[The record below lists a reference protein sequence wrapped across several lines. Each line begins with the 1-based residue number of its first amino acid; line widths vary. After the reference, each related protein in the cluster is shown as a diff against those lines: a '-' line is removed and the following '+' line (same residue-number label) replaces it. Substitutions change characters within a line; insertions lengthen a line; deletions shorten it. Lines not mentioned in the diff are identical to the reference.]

1 MIANPIGLATDTRA
15 AQSLEPASREH
26 GLPRAETARTSA
38 VEQAQVREASRQINA
53 ALRHLAVELRYGMD
67 EATRKLVVQ
76 IVDRTTGEVL
86 RQIPP
91 EEVLAIAR
99 GLDRMQGVLLDRKG

>member
-1 MIANPIGLATDTRA
+1 MVANSIGPATDISA
-15 AQSLEPASREH
+15 AQSLDLAPREH
-26 GLPRAETARTSA
+26 ELPRTEAARTSA
-38 VEQAQVREASRQINA
+38 VGEAQVREASGQINA
-53 ALRHLAVELRYGMD
+53 ALRHLSVELRYGMD

-99 GLDRMQGVLLDRKG
+99 GLDRMQGVLLDHKG